1 MSYDVLIRNC
11 VPRGQQRTVDI
22 GVRDQR
28 IVNMG
33 PGLKGEGKVEIDA
46 EGRLATESFVIA
58 HLHLDKVLTG
68 GWITDESMKA
78 YHQEFMDTEKAIS
91 LGAKVKERYSLGE
104 IVSRVRG
111 VLEQAV
117 YYGTT
122 HIRAFAD
129 VDTKAELK
137 GVSALLQLRKEFEG
151 LIDLQV
157 VAFPQEGILTDPGTD
172 EYLRKAMDMG
182 ADVVGGIPW
191 LELSDDDAEKHI
203 DIVFD
208 IAMQYDRDVAMLVDD
223 TADPASRTL
232 EMLCLKT
239 MKENY
244 GGRVAANHARA
255 MAVYNESRVSRVVSL
270 VAKANVG
277 IVTSPQTGP
286 LHVRVKDLLRAGVP
300 VALGQDDCYDAYYS
314 FGRCNM
320 IEVAFL
326 ASHLLWMM
334 ATSDIDTLVD
344 MASVNPAQIMRIP
357 GHRLSKG
364 GNANL
369 VVLDAPNLHEA
380 MRNQA
385 EARYVISHGRL
396 AAETQVQRVPRWKIT
411 EKST

>member
-1 MSYDVLIRNC
+1 VSYDVLIRNC
-11 VPRGQQRTVDI
+11 VPRGQQRPVDI
-22 GVRDQR
+22 GIRDQR
-28 IVNMG
+28 ITSIG
-33 PGLKGEGKVEIDA
+33 PGLKGEGEVEIDA

-68 GWITDESMKA
+68 GWISDESVKA
-78 YHQEFMDTEKAIS
+78 YHQEFMDTKKAIS
-91 LGAKVKERYSLGE
+91 LGAKVKERYDVGE

-122 HIRAFAD
+122 HIRGFAD

-137 GVSALLQLRKEFEG
+137 GVSALLQLRKEFKG

-157 VAFPQEGILTDPGTD
+157 VAFPQEGILTDPGAD
-172 EYLRKAMDMG
+172 EYLRKAIDMG

-191 LELSDDDAEKHI
+191 LELSDKDAKKHI

-208 IAMQYDRDVAMLVDD
+208 IAREHDRDVAMLVDD

-255 MAVYNESRVSRVVSL
+255 MAVYDESRATRVVSL
-270 VAKANVG
+270 AAKANVG

-334 ATSDIDTLVD
+334 ARSEMNTIID
-344 MASVNPAQIMRIP
+344 MASVNAARIMRIH

-380 MRNQA
+380 LRNQA
-385 EARYVISHGRL
+385 EARYVVSHGRL
-396 AAETQVQRVPRWKIT
+396 VAETQVHRASRWKQT
-411 EKST
+411 ERWT

>member
-11 VPRGQQRTVDI
+11 IPRGQHRPVDI
-22 GVRDQR
+22 GVRDKK
-28 IVNMG
+28 IVSMKPELEG
-33 PGLKGEGKVEIDA
+33 KGEVEVDA
-46 EGRLATESFVIA
+46 GGRFATESFVIA

-68 GWITDESMKA
+68 GWITEEAIKA
-78 YHQEFMDTEKAIS
+78 YHQEFMDTERAIS
-91 LGAKVKERYSLGE
+91 LGSRVKERYDVDE

-111 VLEQAV
+111 VLEQAIF
-117 YYGTT
+117 YGTT

-137 GVSALLQLRKEFEG
+137 GVSALLRLKKEFNG

-157 VAFPQEGILTDPGTD
+157 VAFPQEGILTDLGAD
-172 EYLRKAMDMG
+172 EYLRKAMDLG

-191 LELSDDDAEKHI
+191 LELSDEDAKKHI

-208 IAMQYDRDVAMLVDD
+208 IARQYDRDVAMLVDD

-239 MKENY
+239 MKEDY

-255 MAVYNESRVSRVVSL
+255 MAVYNDSRASRVISL
-270 VAKANVG
+270 VSKANVG
-277 IVTSPQTGP
+277 VVTSPQTGP
-286 LHVRVKDLLRAGVP
+286 LQARVKDLLRAGVP
-300 VALGQDDCYDAYYS
+300 VALGQDDCHDAYYS

-320 IEVAFL
+320 IEVVFL

-334 ATSDIDTLVD
+334 APSEMNTLIE
-344 MASVNPAQIMRIP
+344 MASINAAKIMRIRD
-357 GHRLSKG
+357 HRLSKG

-369 VVLDAPNLHEA
+369 VVLDAPSLHEA
-380 MRNQA
+380 LRNQV
-385 EARYVISHGRL
+385 EPRYVVSHGRL
-396 AAETQVQRVPRWKIT
+396 VAETKVQREPLWK
-411 EKST
+411 ES